1 VAQARA
7 LAALAFRD
15 RLSII
20 ENLRGACRDRES
32 QPTIESPR
40 RTMWIIQVALRR
52 PYTFIVLALLLP
64 IVGALVI
71 LGTPLKPG
79 MATDI
84 FPEIRIPII
93 AVTFQYTGMP
103 PDEMAGRITG
113 QIERYVT
120 TLVNDVQHVESQSYP
135 GMTVIK
141 LYFQPGVDINL
152 AMAQVEAFAQLSLKQ
167 MPPGI
172 QPPLILKYDASSVPI
187 IQLAM
192 SSDRLT
198 EAQLFDF
205 GNQVIRAQIATV
217 AGASVPYPYGGA
229 TRQIEVDLRPAAL
242 RAQGLSPVDVLDA
255 IATQNLIVPAGTQ
268 KIGDTEYDVKLDAS
282 PLTVERLNDLPVRSR
297 NGTVTYIRDVAFV
310 HDGHPPQTNI
320 VRVNGR
326 RAVLMTIQKT
336 GTASTLSIVDSI
348 RARLPFVREL
358 LPEGASITPT
368 GDQSVFVRAAI
379 RGVVIEAVVAAALTA
394 LMILLFLG
402 TWRSTLIVTISIPLS
417 ILSSIILLDAL
428 GQTINLMTLG
438 GLALAVGILVDDATV
453 TIENINRY
461 LEEGRGVEEAI
472 VAGAQ
477 QIILPAFVSTL
488 SVCIVFVPMFLL
500 SGVAR
505 YLFVPM
511 AEAVVF
517 AMATSFILSRTLV
530 VTLAKYWLRTAAAEH
545 AAAACAG
552 SLKRAQ
558 LAFEAAFERLRG
570 RYRALL
576 GGILRHR
583 RRFIPLFLAA
593 MTASL
598 LVYPILGRNFFPE
611 VDAGQ
616 IKLHVRG
623 PTGLRVE
630 DTAALVDH
638 VEAAVR
644 EVIPRGEIASVVD
657 NVGMPVSS
665 INLTYS
671 NSGTIGSS
679 DADILIS
686 LAADH
691 RPTAGYVARLRERL
705 PQEFP
710 GTSFAFLPADIVSQI
725 LNFGAPAPIDVQVV
739 GPSPRNRAIAD
750 QLLDSL
756 RRVPGLADL
765 RIQQLFNLPELRV
778 ATDRTRAVELGV
790 SEADIANN
798 LLLTLSGSGQIAPT
812 FWLNPQNGISY
823 PLVAQAPQYQM
834 TSLQDLA
841 NVPIDAPGGTQIVG
855 GLATVTRGFG
865 PAVVSHYD
873 AQPVIDIYGA
883 VQGRALGSVA
893 QDIRARI
900 AAWNGKLPRGTRIV
914 LRGQVET
921 MLESYTG
928 LAIGIAG
935 AVVLIYLLMVVNFQ
949 SWADPFI
956 IISALPA
963 TLAGIAWLLLA
974 TGTTLSVPALT
985 GAIMAVG
992 VATANSILVVS
1003 FARERLAAGAS
1014 GLEAALDAGFTRF
1027 RPVLMTALAMIIG
1040 MLPMALG
1047 LGEGGEQNAPLGRAV
1062 IGGLLLA
1069 TIATLV
1075 FVPSVFA
1082 ALHGSR
1088 AKRN

>member
-1 VAQARA
+1 
-7 LAALAFRD
+7 
-15 RLSII
+15 
-20 ENLRGACRDRES
+20 
-32 QPTIESPR
+32 
-40 RTMWIIQVALRR
+40 MWIIRVALRR

-64 IVGALVI
+64 ILGALVI
-71 LGTPLKPG
+71 LGTPLRPG

-141 LYFQPGVDINL
+141 LFFQPGVDINL
-152 AMAQVEAFAQLSLKQ
+152 AMAQVESFAQVSLKQ

-172 QPPLILKYDASSVPI
+172 QPPLILKYNASSVPI

-205 GNQVIRAQIATV
+205 GNQIIRAQIATV
-217 AGASVPYPYGGA
+217 AGASVPYPYGGEV
-229 TRQIEVDLRPAAL
+229 RQIEIDLKPAAL

-255 IATQNLIVPAGTQ
+255 IATQNLIVPAGTE
-268 KIGDTEYDVKLDAS
+268 KIGATEYNVKLNAS
-282 PLTVERLNDLPVRSR
+282 PLTVERLNNLPIRSR

-336 GTASTLSIVDSI
+336 GTASTLNIVKTIKD
-348 RARLPFVREL
+348 RLPFVREL

-417 ILSSIILLDAL
+417 ILSSIILLDLL
-428 GQTINLMTLG
+428 GETINLMTLG

-461 LEEGRGVEEAI
+461 LEEGRDVEPAI
-472 VAGAQ
+472 IAGAH

-488 SVCIVFVPMFLL
+488 SICIVFVPMFLL

-511 AEAVVF
+511 GEAVVF

-530 VTLAKYWLRTAAAEH
+530 LTLAKYWLRTAAQEH
-545 AAAACAG
+545 AAARSAG
-552 SLKRAQ
+552 PLKRIQ
-558 LAFEAAFERLRG
+558 LRFEAAFDSGRG
-570 RYRALL
+570 RYRRLLEAAL
-576 GGILRHR
+576 R
-583 RRFIPLFLAA
+583 RRAVFIPVFLFGAA
-593 MTASL
+593 ASL
-598 LVYPILGRNFFPE
+598 LIYPTLGRNFFPD
-611 VDAGQ
+611 VDAGR
-616 IKLHVRG
+616 IKLHLRG
-623 PTGLRVE
+623 PTGMRVE
-630 DTAALVDH
+630 DTAGLVDR
-638 VEAAVR
+638 VEAALR
-644 EVIPRGEIASVVD
+644 KVIPPAQISSVVD
-657 NVGMPVSS
+657 NIGLPVSS
-665 INLTYS
+665 INTTYN

-679 DADILIS
+679 DADILIG
-686 LAADH
+686 LTADH
-691 RPTAGYVARLRERL
+691 APTAAYVAKLRSVL
-705 PQEFP
+705 PEEFP

-739 GPSPRNRAIAD
+739 GPSPKNPELAD
-750 QLLDSL
+750 RLLDSL
-756 RRVPGLADL
+756 RHVPGLADL
-765 RIQQLFNLPELRV
+765 RLGQTFNRPELEVR
-778 ATDRTRAVELGV
+778 ADRTRAEQLGITQSDV
-790 SEADIANN
+790 ANN
-798 LLLTLSGSGQIAPT
+798 LLLALSGSGQVSPT

-823 PLVAQAPQYQM
+823 PVVAQAPQYLM
-834 TSLQDLA
+834 TSLQDLEDL
-841 NVPIDAPGGTQIVG
+841 PIDAPGGTQILG
-855 GLATVTRGFG
+855 GLATISRGFG
-865 PAVVSHYD
+865 PEIVSHYD
-873 AQPVIDIYGA
+873 AQPLIDIYGA
-883 VQGRALGSVA
+883 IQGRDLGAVA
-893 QDIRARI
+893 HDIQARI
-900 AAWNGKLPRGTRIV
+900 ATLHGKVPRGTRIV
-914 LRGQVET
+914 MRGQVET
-921 MLESYTG
+921 MLQSYAG
-928 LAIGIAG
+928 LGAGLIG
-935 AVVLIYLLMVVNFQ
+935 AVLLVYLLMVVNFQ
-949 SWADPFI
+949 SWTDPFI
-956 IISALPA
+956 IIAALPA
-963 TLAGIAWLLLA
+963 ALAGIAWLLLA

-985 GAIMAVG
+985 GAVMAVG
-992 VATANSILVVS
+992 VATANSILLVS
-1003 FARERLAAGAS
+1003 FARERLAAGATPT
-1014 GLEAALDAGFTRF
+1014 EAAVDAGFTRF

-1047 LGEGGEQNAPLGRAV
+1047 LGEGGEQNAPIGRAV

-1069 TIATLV
+1069 TVATLL
-1075 FVPSVFA
+1075 FVPSVFTA
-1082 ALHGSR
+1082 IYERRKSLPAGSAR
-1088 AKRN
+1088 AE